1 MALTKTI
8 LCNMALSKLGS
19 SRVQLSSFDNDS
31 GELKTA
37 CVLHYEPTLKE
48 VARMHSWNC
57 CKKRVELSP
66 YILNFTGL
74 DDGQELFN
82 YNVIAEENTI
92 NVSDSTVDVSK
103 YQSPKYVVTRDT
115 SGSNP
120 INYGI
125 TLERDLGSQPFGH
138 SETVSGLHSG
148 LGWWHLIVVDS
159 NEAVNNLESKLYS
172 TYGAVPVFS
181 EAASFTGKTGTMSVE
196 VTRPK
201 PHFEYD
207 YQYFIPADAQRS
219 LYLTNTT
226 DTYKFMKPRVD
237 WIVEGNS
244 ILTNESKVYLCY
256 DGVPEPTAMD
266 SLFAQGFATLLASR
280 LCMTVTGDRNLYL
293 SLINEFNN
301 VIMPEARRINGTEKH
316 TLPVIDSE
324 WIEASYT
331 PYSMHEGFSPFS
343 QASYGSF

>member
-1 MALTKTI
+1 MSLTKTK
-8 LCNMALSKLGS
+8 LCNLALSKLGS
-19 SRVQLSSFDNDS
+19 ERLLLSSFDTDT
-31 GELKTA
+31 GVLKDTLD
-37 CVLHYEPTLKE
+37 LHYTPTLE
-48 VARMHSWNC
+48 ELVRMHSWNC
-57 CKKRVELSP
+57 CKKRNELSP
-66 YILNFTGL
+66 YRLKLTPPTGAGTQTYIATGVTDSTQITNTL
-74 DDGQELFN
+74 YTNYAKYDFN
-82 YNVIAEENTI
+82 GGYTFA
-92 NVSDSTVDVSK
+92 VSDSGDGSTLSRLNTTTGINDEKWNLK
-103 YQSPKYVVTRDT
+103 YFDSSATFNMNSAITNSFDPSGDYEFQSGQNFVV
-115 SGSNP
+115 
-120 INYGI
+120 
-125 TLERDLGSQPFGH
+125 EK
-138 SETVSGLHSG
+138 V
-148 LGWWHLIVVDS
+148 
-159 NEAVNNLESKLYS
+159 
-172 TYGAVPVFS
+172 
-181 EAASFTGKTGTMSVE
+181 
-196 VTRPK
+196 K
-201 PHFEYD
+201 PDFEYD
-207 YQYFIPADAQRS
+207 YQYLIPADAQRS

-266 SLFAQGFATLLASR
+266 SLFAQAFATLLASR

-301 VIMPEARRINGTEKH
+301 VIMPEARRINGTEKQ

>member
-57 CKKRVELSP
+57 CKKRNELSP
-66 YILNFTGL
+66 YRLKLTPPTGAGTQTYIATGVTDSTQITNTL
-74 DDGQELFN
+74 YTNYAKYDFN
-82 YNVIAEENTI
+82 GGYTFA
-92 NVSDSTVDVSK
+92 VSDSGDGSTLSRLNTTTGINDEKWNLK
-103 YQSPKYVVTRDT
+103 YFDSSATFNMNSAITNSFDPSGDYEFQSGQNFVV
-115 SGSNP
+115 
-120 INYGI
+120 
-125 TLERDLGSQPFGH
+125 EK
-138 SETVSGLHSG
+138 V
-148 LGWWHLIVVDS
+148 
-159 NEAVNNLESKLYS
+159 
-172 TYGAVPVFS
+172 
-181 EAASFTGKTGTMSVE
+181 
-196 VTRPK
+196 K
-201 PHFEYD
+201 PDFEYD
-207 YQYFIPADAQRS
+207 YQYLIPSDAIRS
-219 LYLTNTT
+219 FYLTNSSE
-226 DTYKFMKPRVD
+226 TYKFMKPRVD
-237 WIVEGNS
+237 WVIEGNS

-266 SLFAQGFATLLASR
+266 SLFAQAFATLLASR

-293 SLINEFNN
+293 SLLNEFNN
-301 VIMPEARRINGTEKH
+301 VIMPEARRINGTEKQ